1 MGNSGGEFH
10 RYVVI
15 IVITVVDI
23 LDKVS
28 ECDSTLLCDVT
39 GAADAAADAG
49 VARRPIVTALTSVR
63 LPRRRI
69 HALCVTNIYNNKTI
83 ILEIDLTIDSYL
95 TFIYFI
101 YFSSSF
107 IHLCTTSDCQFTINE
122 YVMLCYNKTIR
133 Q

>member
-83 ILEIDLTIDSYL
+83 ILEIDRTIDSYL
-95 TFIYFI
+95 TAFLKSQTVILL
-101 YFSSSF
+101 SEC
-107 IHLCTTSDCQFTINE
+107 CTAICIDFYIF
-122 YVMLCYNKTIR
+122 YIF
-133 Q
+133 